1 MKHSTSWLL
10 WLIVTISIL
19 LNVRHPVYLFILIIG
34 LLVVGNSLAKR
45 KGASR
50 WARNNLRFLLTM
62 ILLSSI
68 INMLFSHTGKTILF
82 KIPDPWLLVG
92 GNITLESLVYGAI
105 NGLIIGALYLAFNI
119 INLALSIKQ
128 ITNLIPRMFFPI
140 AMVVTVALTFFPS
153 IQQRASEIKE
163 SQIIRGNPMKHF
175 SDWLPLLIPL
185 LVSSLEDA
193 FQLAESM
200 TARGFHSAQSGK
212 RQDILLVGFLFGT
225 LSLFS
230 GWILGLYNYPRLI
243 STLLAVSGLL
253 IWVFSLTFGNR
264 YTKII
269 RFNKEHWGHKDI
281 LSVILMAFIA
291 ISWII
296 LKLTNRFPQFVFN
309 PYPRLVSPPIEF
321 TGILFS
327 LFTFIPC
334 LFYEND

>member
-1 MKHSTSWLL
+1 MKHSISWLL

-34 LLVVGNSLAKR
+34 LLVIGNSLAKR

-68 INMLFSHTGKTILF
+68 INMLFSHAGKTILF
-82 KIPDPWLLVG
+82 KLPDLWLLVG

-200 TARGFHSAQSGK
+200 TARGFHSTRSDK
-212 RQDILLVGFLFGT
+212 RQDILLAGFLFGT

-230 GWILGLYNYPRLI
+230 GWILSLYNYPRLI
-243 STLLAVSGLL
+243 STLLAVLGLL
-253 IWVFSLTFGNR
+253 SWVLSLTFGNR
-264 YTKII
+264 YTKIV
-269 RFNKEHWGHKDI
+269 RFNKEHWGQKDI
-281 LSVILMAFIA
+281 LSIILMAFIA
-291 ISWII
+291 IFWII

-309 PYPRLVSPPIEF
+309 PYPKLVSPPIEF

-334 LFYEND
+334 VFYEND